1 MVVSDGF
8 ILFNVR
14 FVVEDVKYVVGSED
28 LFIGMFKIVDGKLVK
43 ENFEVSGKLL
53 VYLVVFIIIVF
64 ICGFFGDFG

>member
-64 ICGFFGDFG
+64 I